1 VIGLAR
7 FREKY
12 LPLMSGVDRVAFE
25 TAAKPVGSSGADFA
39 QIAKMAASVDTLEG
53 FLRDMRARYQD
64 ATARANMPGLSK
76 ADPVPTGS
84 LPAIVGTRQARAK

>member
-12 LPLMSGVDRVAFE
+12 LPSMSGEDRIAFE

-64 ATARANMPGLSK
+64 ATVRANAPGMSK
-76 ADPVPTGS
+76 ADPLSTGS
-84 LPAIVGTRQARAK
+84 LPAIIGTKRAAK